1 MPNIIHLHMCYI
13 RLKWFFLGVRSIN
26 SSSFQQKNMVSE
38 TLIHTTL
45 QSYVISVKNL
55 DPTESNST
63 E

>member
-13 RLKWFFLGVRSIN
+13 RFKWFFLGVRPIN
-26 SSSFQQKNMVSE
+26 SSSFQHKNIASE
-38 TLIHTTL
+38 TQIHTKL

-55 DPTESNST
+55 DLAESKST